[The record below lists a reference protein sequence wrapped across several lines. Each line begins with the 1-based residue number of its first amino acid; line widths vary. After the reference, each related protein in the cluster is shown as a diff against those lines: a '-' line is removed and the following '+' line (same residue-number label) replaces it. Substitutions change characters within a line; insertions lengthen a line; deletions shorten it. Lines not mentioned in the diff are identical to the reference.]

1 LRDALS
7 ELCSLRCGRR
17 RKPAIILTLSLS
29 KGEDNPPMQI
39 FVYMLRCRD
48 RSYYVGL
55 TRTGLD
61 KRIGEHKEGRFK
73 GYTRSRRPV
82 ELVWSQE
89 FQWLKDAIECERRLK
104 AWRREKKEALIKGDY
119 DALRALSRTARTPHP
134 STSSG

>member
-1 LRDALS
+1 
-7 ELCSLRCGRR
+7 
-17 RKPAIILTLSLS
+17 
-29 KGEDNPPMQI
+29 MQI

-48 RSYYVGL
+48 GSYYVGL

-61 KRIGEHKEGRFK
+61 KRIGEHQDGRFK
-73 GYTRSRRPV
+73 GYTHSRRPV

-104 AWRREKKEALIKGDY
+104 GWRREKKEALIKGDY
-119 DALRALSRTARTPHP
+119 DALRVLSRTAKNPHP